1 MILSLSDSL
10 SRGLVALA
18 AVVCVLALSFYSLR
32 MSLAA
37 NFADKESAQGYAR
50 AVRLEPENPEYWYR
64 YGHYQQFNLE
74 EPDPAAAVGYLQKAI
89 ALDPNYTDAWLDL
102 ATSYELD
109 GNEKGAFEAY
119 HRAQLSY
126 PTSAEVAWRKGNFL
140 LRQGQLPEAFQAL
153 HLALQLDPKRAAA
166 AFSRCYRAQPDVELI
181 LDKVMPP
188 VPAAYVDVIAET
200 ASARQFA
207 VALIVWK
214 RLIALQ
220 PHLVIHDFDL
230 LVGVLF
236 QGNEFAQAQ
245 RVWDEGTAR
254 IGLPPLLAAPDSLVW
269 DPSFESGVS
278 NHALSWQYQPLEQ
291 GVQTALDSSEK
302 ISGSQSLRMTFDGK
316 HNPNLRV
323 ACITTFVEPGRTYH
337 FSGWIKTKSITTL
350 QGIGFVLIPSGTP
363 QPPGVSTREIH
374 DSNPWTYLDARITA
388 GSDTHHVDIC
398 VVRYPSDDPD
408 VRISG
413 SAWVDDV
420 NLVPEPAGPRKP

>member
-181 LDKVMPP
+181 LDKVLPP
-188 VPAAYVDVIAET
+188 IPAVYVDVISET
-200 ASARQFA
+200 ASSRQLA

-214 RLIALQ
+214 RLIAMQ
-220 PHLVIHDFDL
+220 PHLIIRDFDVL
-230 LVGVLF
+230 AGLLF
-236 QGNEFAQAQ
+236 QENDFVQAQ
-245 RVWDEGTAR
+245 RVWDEGVATM
-254 IGLPPLLAAPDSLVW
+254 GLPPLLAAPGSVVW
-269 DPSFESGVS
+269 DASFESGL
-278 NHALSWQYQPLEQ
+278 NNDALSWHYQPLEQ
-291 GVQTALDSSEK
+291 GVQTALDTSEK
-302 ISGSQSLRMTFDGK
+302 HSGSQSLRLTFDGK
-316 HNPNLRV
+316 HNPYLRA
-323 ACITTFVEPGRTYH
+323 ACTPTFVVPGRTYH
-337 FSGWIKTKSITTL
+337 FSGWVKTTSITTQ
-350 QGIGFVLIPSGTP
+350 QGIGFVLLPVGTP
-363 QPPGVSTREIH
+363 ASPAVGTRELQG
-374 DSNPWTYLDARITA
+374 SNPWTNLEARITA
-388 GSDTHHVDIC
+388 GADTHHVDIC
-398 VVRYPSDDPD
+398 VVRNPSDDPD

-413 SAWVDDV
+413 SAWIDDV